1 MGVVKLSTAGILNY
15 QKYDDFLAGNPAYV
29 PPGAY
34 ELIET
39 ITPGTQAS
47 VTFSGLGDYS
57 STYKHLQLRY
67 VMRTD
72 RGGVPYSNG
81 AIRIN
86 GDTGSN
92 YNAHYLTGTGSSVI
106 SGFVSSATSMLIT
119 SQPGGTFTTNAFAAG
134 VVDFLDAYNSN
145 KNTTVR
151 SLSGHVGNDV
161 NIALQSGLWRNTAS
175 ITSITVLNWDGAN
188 IVSGSRFS
196 LYGLRSS

>member
-1 MGVVKLSTAGILNY
+1 MPIPLGVLAVAG
-15 QKYDDFLAGNPAYV
+15 AGGGAA
-29 PPGAY
+29 GAY

-47 VTFSGLGDYS
+47 VTFSNLGTYS

-72 RGGVPYSNG
+72 RSGVPYSNG

-92 YNAHYLTGTGSSVI
+92 YNAHYLVGNGSTVS
-106 SGFVSSATSMLIT
+106 SGFVSSASSALIGN
-119 SQPGGTFTTNAFAAG
+119 QPGGTFTTNAFAAG
-134 VVDFLDAYNSN
+134 VFDFLDVYNTN
-145 KNTTVR
+145 KFKTIR
-151 SLSGHVGNDV
+151 CLSGLVGNE
-161 NIALQSGLWRNTAS
+161 NAISLQSGLWRNTAS
-175 ITSITVLNWDGAN
+175 VTSITVLNWDAAN

-196 LYGLRSS
+196 LYGLRSA